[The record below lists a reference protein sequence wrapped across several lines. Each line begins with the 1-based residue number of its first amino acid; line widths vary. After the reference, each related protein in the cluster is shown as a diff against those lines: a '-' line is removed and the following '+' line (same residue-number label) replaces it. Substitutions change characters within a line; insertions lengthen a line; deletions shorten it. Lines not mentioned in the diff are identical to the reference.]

1 MILYARG
8 AVCWWDASEA
18 IYIYFFFFWRG
29 RGEYWEEI
37 ALAQMDFTNRQL
49 GQYMYSDLGDG
60 AVISKK

>member
-1 MILYARG
+1 MPLKPY
-8 AVCWWDASEA
+8 
-18 IYIYFFFFWRG
+18 IYIFFFFWRG